1 MVDSFSV
8 LIKYRTVSGENKSRK
23 YNFSDYIA
31 AHEFYR
37 RMIASLTMYQVD
49 LCNGNHVIYTCN
61 LNYEYSR
68 SGENCPVCTVQGT
81 IF

>member
-8 LIKYRTVSGENKSRK
+8 LVKYRTVSGENKSRK

-31 AHEFYR
+31 AHEFYH
-37 RMIASLTMYQVD
+37 RMTASSTVYQVD
-49 LCNGNHVIYTCN
+49 LCNGKHVIFTCN

-68 SGENCPVCTVQGT
+68 SGENYPVCTVQST